1 MDHFLP
7 ILLDDLAAL
16 IGEIAPEQG
25 PWPTPCPGFNVATLQ
40 QHVLGWLNA
49 FAVTL
54 SDPEGRPD
62 LDPPSYRG
70 PAQADA
76 AAAEVRRTTEVV
88 RQSLAAGLEQAKIQF
103 PLLGG
108 ELPGPVVID
117 SLAGEVIGHGWDLA
131 VATGREWNPDPAACE
146 SALATLK
153 SVVLPEYRG
162 PGMPFGPEVVV
173 ADNAPA
179 LERLLAFTGRDPG
192 RTPTLLG
199 SAAS

>member
-1 MDHFLP
+1 MDQSLP

-25 PWPTPCPGFNVATLQ
+25 PLPTPCPGFDVATLQ

-54 SDPEGRPD
+54 SDPEDRPD

-76 AAAEVRRTTEVV
+76 
-88 RQSLAAGLEQAKIQF
+88 
-103 PLLGG
+103 
-108 ELPGPVVID
+108 
-117 SLAGEVIGHGWDLA
+117 
-131 VATGREWNPDPAACE
+131 AACE

-192 RTPTLLG
+192 RTPTLLA